1 MAMKIISR
9 FGSWASP
16 ITSEMVSSNSIHFEE
31 LRFDGEEI
39 YWLEFRP
46 SQSGRQVIVRY
57 SPDGMQRDLTPP
69 DFNVRTKVHEYGG
82 GAYLVYN
89 GIIYFTNFADQR
101 VYRQLLGKSP
111 EAITPVGNFRF
122 ADYCM
127 DDLRQNLI
135 CIREEHSDNRPHVEN
150 TLVSISLSG
159 VSSGQVLVS
168 GNDFYSNPRLSP
180 DNRQLAWLTWNHPN
194 MPWDG
199 CELWLADLD
208 PAGNIT
214 HTRLVVGGQDESIF
228 QPEWSPEGVLHF
240 ISDRTGWWNLYRW
253 KNGKV
258 EPLHEI
264 QAEFGLPQWVFGLS
278 TYGFSSQNEIICSYR
293 QSGKNYLA
301 RLNTKN
307 GNLSNIQN
315 KYAEISSL
323 CIRPGKA
330 LFVGGSID
338 RPAELVLMDL
348 SSSAHK
354 FRCFRKRI
362 YLNSSSNRVPLS
374 KWSDFLWKFLSS
386 CEQKSDFPACGKT
399 TINCHAAWRPYIP
412 SIYHFKSENSILD
425 QSWFCHIGCQLQW
438 QHWIRAG
445 LSKKVEWQLGHH
457 RCNRLHQWRKISCYA
472 KFGGWSTHVN
482 NRRVSRRLHRT
493 LCHHLRQHILNRGQP
508 IWNRISGN
516 IGI

>member
-1 MAMKIISR
+1 
-9 FGSWASP
+9 
-16 ITSEMVSSNSIHFEE
+16 
-31 LRFDGEEI
+31 
-39 YWLEFRP
+39 
-46 SQSGRQVIVRY
+46 
-57 SPDGMQRDLTPP
+57 
-69 DFNVRTKVHEYGG
+69 
-82 GAYLVYN
+82 
-89 GIIYFTNFADQR
+89 
-101 VYRQLLGKSP
+101 
-111 EAITPVGNFRF
+111 
-122 ADYCM
+122 
-127 DDLRQNLI
+127 
-135 CIREEHSDNRPHVEN
+135 VEN

-348 SSSAHK
+348 SSSAQKIIRKTSSDVLENGFTSIPQVIEYRSQNGLTSYGNFYPPANKNQISPHAEKPPLIVMLHGGPTSQASTTLNLKIQFWTSRGFAILDVNYSGSTGFGQAYRKRLNGNWGIIDVIDCINGAKYLATQNLVDGQRMSITGGSAGGYTALCAITFDNTFSTGVSRYGIASLETLASDTHK
-354 FRCFRKRI
+354 FESHYLDRLVGPYPEAIELYQQRSPINFIEQINAPILLMQGTEDLVVPPAQSEGLYQVLAKKGLPVAYVTFEGEQHGFRKAESIQRALDVE
-362 YLNSSSNRVPLS
+362 YYFYS
-374 KWSDFLWKFLSS
+374 KIFGFHLPEEIDPIEIK
-386 CEQKSDFPACGKT
+386 
-399 TINCHAAWRPYIP
+399 N
-412 SIYHFKSENSILD
+412 LD
-425 QSWFCHIGCQLQW
+425 RMGD
-438 QHWIRAG
+438 
-445 LSKKVEWQLGHH
+445 
-457 RCNRLHQWRKISCYA
+457 
-472 KFGGWSTHVN
+472 
-482 NRRVSRRLHRT
+482 
-493 LCHHLRQHILNRGQP
+493 P
-508 IWNRISGN
+508 D
-516 IGI
+516 